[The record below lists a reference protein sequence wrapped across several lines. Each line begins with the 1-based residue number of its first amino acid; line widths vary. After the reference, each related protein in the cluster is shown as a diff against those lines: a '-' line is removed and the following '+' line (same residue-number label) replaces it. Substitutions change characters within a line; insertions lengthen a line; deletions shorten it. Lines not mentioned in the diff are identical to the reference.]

1 MFSCEFFQIPKNT
14 FYTEHHWAT
23 ASSQTVKLVV
33 MTKVFFKNRHTK
45 LKLNG
50 SYSLNISSL
59 YSFAIAEI
67 NVFLVHSNH
76 EDPSLHK
83 TKFSTK
89 FGNSSP

>member
-1 MFSCEFFQIPKNT
+1 
-14 FYTEHHWAT
+14 
-23 ASSQTVKLVV
+23 

-50 SYSLNISSL
+50 SCSLNMSSL
-59 YSFAIAEI
+59 DSFATAEI
-67 NVFLVHSNH
+67 NAFIVHSNH

-89 FGNSSP
+89 FGSSAP